1 MMRFIDI
8 SDWQAMMK
16 LELIAPSINAI
27 VVKATQG
34 DYYVSQYCDCFIQ
47 TTKRLEKPWGFYH
60 FADARTDAVSQANF
74 FVENCFNYFGEGI
87 PILDWEDLYENGE
100 LVSSPTIDWV
110 NAFVAR
116 VHELTNVW
124 PWVYGNPWRFDQGK
138 LNQNCAVWV
147 ADYPEVI
154 SPSFEYAENAQCPEA
169 NGNVVAWQ
177 FCSDGRLK
185 GYDGNLDLDLFYGN
199 QEQWAA
205 YAKGD
210 RRTSSPSGGNANSNV
225 STTVLENDKM
235 KVTVEVK

>member
-8 SDWQAMMK
+8 SDWQAMMR
-16 LELIAPSINAI
+16 LELVAPSVNAV

-34 DYYVSQYCDCFIQ
+34 DYYVSQYCDDFIQ
-47 TTKRLEKPWGFYH
+47 TIKNLGKPWGFYH
-60 FADARTDAVSQANF
+60 FADARTDAESQANF

-100 LVSSPTIDWV
+100 IVSSPNIDWV

-116 VHELTNVW
+116 VHELTSVW
-124 PWVYGNPWRFDQGK
+124 PWVYGNPWRFDQGQ
-138 LNQNCAVWV
+138 LNKNCAIWV
-147 ADYPEVI
+147 ADYPEVT
-154 SPSFEYAENAQCPEA
+154 SPSFNDAENWQCPEA

-177 FCSDGRLK
+177 FCSDGRLN
-185 GYDGNLDLDLFYGN
+185 GYPNDLDLDLFYGD
-199 QEQWAA
+199 EKAWSA

-210 RRTSSPSGGNANSNV
+210 REAPGIPPKDE
-225 STTVLENDKM
+225 TVFENDKM